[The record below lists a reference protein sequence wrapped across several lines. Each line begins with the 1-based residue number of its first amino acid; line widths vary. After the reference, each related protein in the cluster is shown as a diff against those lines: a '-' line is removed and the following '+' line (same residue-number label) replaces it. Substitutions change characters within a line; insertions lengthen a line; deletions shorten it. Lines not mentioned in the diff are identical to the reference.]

1 MKQCF
6 IINLAYSIILFIS
19 LEWLSVSFYI
29 YDQLLKMLR
38 FKPKSTLLMQVQCSL
53 CNDQNTLS
61 SFFKVSRKKCMFS
74 NSKEVFEYFGYRFN
88 MYKIESNFNQL
99 QESLNVTSCWHNS
112 LISEHQQ
119 YKLLWI
125 R

>member
-1 MKQCF
+1 
-6 IINLAYSIILFIS
+6 
-19 LEWLSVSFYI
+19 
-29 YDQLLKMLR
+29 MLR

-99 QESLNVTSCWHNS
+99 HESLNVTLCLHNS
-112 LISEHQQ
+112 LISELQQ
-119 YKLLWI
+119 YKLL
-125 R
+125 

>member
-61 SFFKVSRKKCMFS
+61 SFFKVPRKKCMFS
-74 NSKEVFEYFGYRFN
+74 NSKEVLNILDTGSICT
-88 MYKIESNFNQL
+88 KSNQ
-99 QESLNVTSCWHNS
+99 V
-112 LISEHQQ
+112 LITH
-119 YKLLWI
+119 KNL
-125 R
+125 

>member
-1 MKQCF
+1 
-6 IINLAYSIILFIS
+6 
-19 LEWLSVSFYI
+19 
-29 YDQLLKMLR
+29 MLR

-99 QESLNVTSCWHNS
+99 QESLNVVLT
-112 LISEHQQ
+112 
-119 YKLLWI
+119 
-125 R
+125 